1 MSRVPSVVFAA
12 LMVVSASAFAADTPD
27 PSSQGESAV
36 PSGSNANVPSSPPAG
51 DPSVTENKPTWP
63 APATSPG
70 EENKGK
76 PPIKPE

>member
-70 EENKGK
+70 EENKVK
-76 PPIKPE
+76 PPIKL